1 MAPPAKPL
9 AANQARISDAASSGA
24 VAGSGAGA
32 GAVPV
37 LLPGQIET
45 VAELRDLY
53 RAAEARAARLR
64 LLSETGR
71 DLAQAG
77 VDAGEEAFQAALD
90 TCARRLAHFL
100 GCGGGQ
106 ISLALPDGEETAAIP
121 VLAPGL
127 GGVALAWLVIP
138 GFTSPDT
145 IRDAEDRE
153 AVQMLLQLFG
163 AAIDRSRREAE
174 RSQLLEQL
182 QERERRLEYLVGRI
196 FFAQEEERRR
206 VSHELHD
213 GVAQKATALFRMLE
227 GDPAAPG
234 RLAGIAREL
243 VSELREVI
251 GGLRPTILD
260 DLGLPAALRAL
271 AAGLKSEGFAVE
283 QDIAEGAPRWP
294 PNLETAFFRVA
305 QEAISNIRKHAGG
318 PCRVKV
324 ALMAGEQDAEWRLLV
339 RDHGTGG
346 QGGEAGATG
355 RNPAD
360 PSAAPGEHIGI
371 EVMRERMAAIGGSLS
386 WRFLPGGGVEV
397 LATLPRHRL
406 SILPEPHVPQ
416 ENASGESA

>member
-1 MAPPAKPL
+1 M
-9 AANQARISDAASSGA
+9 
-24 VAGSGAGA
+24 
-32 GAVPV
+32 
-37 LLPGQIET
+37 LPGQIET

-71 DLAQAG
+71 DLAQIGAQTG
-77 VDAGEEAFQAALD
+77 GDVGEDAFRAALD
-90 TCARRLAHFL
+90 ACARRLAHFL
-100 GCGGGQ
+100 GWGSGKIVLTPQ
-106 ISLALPDGEETAAIP
+106 GEGSGSRIP
-121 VLAPGL
+121 IPAPGAD
-127 GGVALAWLVIP
+127 GAPLAWLVIP

-174 RSQLLEQL
+174 RAQLLDQL

-206 VSHELHD
+206 VSRELHD

-227 GDPAAPG
+227 GDPAVPG
-234 RLAGIAREL
+234 RLAAIAREL
-243 VSELREVI
+243 VSELRDVI

-283 QDIAEGAPRWP
+283 QDIAEGTPRWP

-305 QEAISNIRKHAGG
+305 QEALSNIRKHAGG
-318 PCRVKV
+318 PCRVDV
-324 ALMAGEQDAEWRLLV
+324 ALVAGAQDAEWRLLV
-339 RDHGTGG
+339 RDHGKGG
-346 QGGEAGATG
+346 LDRDEAVAI
-355 RNPAD
+355 RDPASL
-360 PSAAPGEHIGI
+360 SAAPGEHIGI
-371 EVMRERMAAIGGSLS
+371 EVMRERMAAIGGNLS

-397 LATLPRHRL
+397 LAVLPRHRL
-406 SILPEPHVPQ
+406 ISLS
-416 ENASGESA
+416 ASGTPLPDISGDTP

>member
-9 AANQARISDAASSGA
+9 AARQAPASAAASS
-24 VAGSGAGA
+24 GA

-77 VDAGEEAFQAALD
+77 VDVGEDAFRAALD
-90 TCARRLAHFL
+90 ICARRLAHFL
-100 GCGGGQ
+100 GWGSGQ
-106 ISLALPDGEETAAIP
+106 IVLMPEGEDGDQEGIP
-121 VLAPGL
+121 IPAPGVD
-127 GGVALAWLVIP
+127 GATLAWLVIP

-174 RSQLLEQL
+174 RAQLLEQL
-182 QERERRLEYLVGRI
+182 QERERRLEYLVSRI

-206 VSHELHD
+206 VSRELHD

-227 GDPAAPG
+227 GDPAVPG
-234 RLAGIAREL
+234 RLAVIAREL

-271 AAGLKSEGFAVE
+271 AVGLKSEGFAVE
-283 QDIAEGAPRWP
+283 QDIAEGTPRWP

-305 QEAISNIRKHAGG
+305 QEALSNIRKHAGG
-318 PCRVKV
+318 PCRVEV
-324 ALMAGEQDAEWRLLV
+324 ALVAGAQDAEWRLLV
-339 RDHGTGG
+339 RDHGKGG
-346 QGGEAGATG
+346 LNRDAAAAG
-355 RNPAD
+355 RNPA
-360 PSAAPGEHIGI
+360 SSSVAPGEHIGI
-371 EVMRERMAAIGGSLS
+371 EVMRERMAAIGGNLS
-386 WRFLPGGGVEV
+386 WRFVPGGGVEV
-397 LATLPRHRL
+397 LAVLPRQRL
-406 SILPEPHVPQ
+406 ISLSAPGIAMPD
-416 ENASGESA
+416 ASGDTP

>member
-1 MAPPAKPL
+1 M
-9 AANQARISDAASSGA
+9 
-24 VAGSGAGA
+24 
-32 GAVPV
+32 
-37 LLPGQIET
+37 LPGQIET

-77 VDAGEEAFQAALD
+77 VDVGEDAFRAALD
-90 TCARRLAHFL
+90 ICARRLAHFL
-100 GCGGGQ
+100 GWGSGK
-106 ISLALPDGEETAAIP
+106 IMLTPEGEIGDSSIP
-121 VLAPGL
+121 IPAPGAD
-127 GGVALAWLVIP
+127 GAPLAWLVIP

-174 RSQLLEQL
+174 RAQLLEQL

-206 VSHELHD
+206 VSRELHD

-227 GDPAAPG
+227 GDPAVPG
-234 RLAGIAREL
+234 RLAAIAREL

-283 QDIAEGAPRWP
+283 QDIAEGTPRWP

-305 QEAISNIRKHAGG
+305 QEAMSNIRKHAGG
-318 PCRVKV
+318 PCRVEV
-324 ALMAGEQDAEWRLLV
+324 ALAAGAQDAEWLLLV
-339 RDHGTGG
+339 RDHGKGG
-346 QGGEAGATG
+346 LGRDAAEAG
-355 RNPAD
+355 RNPAS
-360 PSAAPGEHIGI
+360 PSVAPGEHIGI
-371 EVMRERMAAIGGSLS
+371 EVMRERMAAIGGNLS
-386 WRFLPGGGVEV
+386 WRFVPGGGVEV
-397 LATLPRHRL
+397 LAALPRQRL
-406 SILPEPHVPQ
+406 ISLS
-416 ENASGESA
+416 ASGIAMPDDSGGTP

>member
-1 MAPPAKPL
+1 M
-9 AANQARISDAASSGA
+9 
-24 VAGSGAGA
+24 
-32 GAVPV
+32 
-37 LLPGQIET
+37 LPGQIET

-71 DLAQAG
+71 ELAQIGADSG
-77 VDAGEEAFQAALD
+77 VDAREEAFQAALD
-90 TCARRLAHFL
+90 TSARRLAHFL
-100 GCGGGQ
+100 GWGSGK
-106 ISLALPDGEETAAIP
+106 IILRPEGEIGDSRIP
-121 VLAPGL
+121 IPAPGAD
-127 GGVALAWLVIP
+127 GAPIAWLVIP

-153 AVQMLLQLFG
+153 AVQMLLQMFG

-182 QERERRLEYLVGRI
+182 QERERRLEYLVGRL

-206 VSHELHD
+206 VSRELHD

-227 GDPAAPG
+227 GDAAVPG

-271 AAGLKSEGFAVE
+271 AEGLKSEGFAVE

-305 QEAISNIRKHAGG
+305 QEAMSNIRKHAGG
-318 PCRVKV
+318 PCRVKI
-324 ALMAGEQDAEWRLLV
+324 ALMAGEQNAEWRLLV

-346 QGGEAGATG
+346 QGGEVGTSG
-355 RNPAD
+355 LNPAD
-360 PSAAPGEHIGI
+360 FAATLSASPGEHIGI

-386 WRFLPGGGVEV
+386 WRFVPGGGVEV
-397 LATLPRHRL
+397 LATLARHRL
-406 SILPEPHVPQ
+406 SILPEAHMPQ
-416 ENASGESA
+416 KNASGGTA